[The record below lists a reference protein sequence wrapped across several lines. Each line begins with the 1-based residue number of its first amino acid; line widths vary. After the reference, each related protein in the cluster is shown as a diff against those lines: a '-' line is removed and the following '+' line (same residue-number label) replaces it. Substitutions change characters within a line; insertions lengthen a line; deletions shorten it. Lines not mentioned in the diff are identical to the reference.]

1 MNYFDME
8 EDVITSEEWEEACEL
23 EPSDLEE
30 LEYYLDSEE

>member
-1 MNYFDME
+1 MNYFDE
-8 EDVITSEEWEEACEL
+8 EDVVTSEDWEEACEF